1 MTFFPLRSIIL
12 GMSKKT
18 FDEWLQEG
26 LDLNFCGPAICY
38 PHDGLPLAE
47 QEEKEFDDGSD
58 PCIHI
63 IRLYE
68 DEETK
73 LAVEE
78 NHSPSVWRATNS
90 GFKL

>member
-1 MTFFPLRSIIL
+1 MRE
-12 GMSKKT
+12 KE

-26 LDLNFCGPAICY
+26 LTNGFCGPAICY
-38 PHDGLPLAE
+38 PHDGLPLTEEEDREFE
-47 QEEKEFDDGSD
+47 QGGD

-63 IRLYE
+63 LRLYE
-68 DEETK
+68 DK
-73 LAVEE
+73 DIKASVED